1 MESIQDQEVKVRL
14 SSIPPGRNPRRYF
27 GPTEMAELEASIRAQ
42 GVLMPILLRPL
53 GEQAGQFQIVAGERR
68 YRAAQAV
75 FGPDGEI
82 PARIK
87 QMTDEEADAAALAEN
102 IERADMTPVEEAEA
116 AARVLGNCQGNRD
129 EAAKRLGWSRS
140 TLDKRLSL
148 MYATDKVREALQEGK
163 IMLGHAELLAVCR
176 KESQDSTIDLLLKQD
191 KMMTVAELKAHID
204 RAALELDKAI
214 FKQDECVA
222 CVHNSGNQ
230 SALFAEAISGGRC
243 TNKAC
248 YESKTEAELEA
259 RAAQL
264 RDEFQVV
271 RIVRP
276 GENLTLKMLVAEGP
290 KGVGV
295 EQAQACRVCKS
306 FGAVVSAVPD
316 KLGVTYKNV
325 CMDVPCNT
333 QMVAKRVAAE
343 EAAKAPPQSAQ
354 ATAQADAGGTTQ
366 AQPSKDPKAPSAKGQ
381 QKGKATGDAAP
392 TYPEPSNRVKEYR
405 EKLWRAIFKRVVL
418 KLSIEDN
425 RIVLLALCLTAPGKI
440 DRNALAKD
448 LEAVCPVSSTEGAGS
463 ALLKLRDLEKPQ
475 LASALQSIAANVSD
489 GVMGLEIKEVVG
501 VLKAFDVKVADHWKV
516 SADFFNLLTKNE
528 IDAVCTEIGITQA
541 MGGDYAKARNQGKED
556 YIKSILSIKDFD
568 YRGRIPKLVTW

>member
-1 MESIQDQEVKVRL
+1 MESIHDQEVKVRL
-14 SSIPPGRNPRRYF
+14 SSIHPGRNPRRYF
-27 GPTEMAELEASIRAQ
+27 GPTEMAELESSIRAQ

-75 FGPDGEI
+75 YGPDGEI

-87 QMTDEEADAAALAEN
+87 LMSDEEADAAALAEN

-148 MYATDKVREALQEGK
+148 MYATDKVRKALQEGK
-163 IMLGHAELLAVCR
+163 ILLGHAELLAVCR
-176 KESQDSTIDLLLKQD
+176 KESQDSTIELLLKQE

-214 FKQDECVA
+214 FNKDECTA

-230 SALFAEAISGGRC
+230 SALFSEAISGGRC

-248 YESKTEAELEA
+248 YEGKTEAELEA
-259 RAAQL
+259 RAASL
-264 RDEFQVV
+264 GEEFQVV

-276 GENLTLKMLVAEGP
+276 GENLTLKMLVAEGD

-295 EQAQACRVCKS
+295 EQAQACRVCKN

-316 KLGVTYKNV
+316 KLGITYKSV

-333 QMVAKRVAAE
+333 QMVAKRAAAE
-343 EAAKAPPQSAQ
+343 AAAKAAQ
-354 ATAQADAGGTTQ
+354 QPAQTPVQADGSSGA
-366 AQPSKDPKAPSAKGQ
+366 AQPPSKDPKATPAKAA
-381 QKGKATGDAAP
+381 QKGKGAASAEP

-405 EKLWRAIFKRVVL
+405 EKLWRLIFKRVVL

-448 LEAVCPVSSTEGAGS
+448 LEAVCPVSSTEGAAS

-501 VLKAFDVKVADHWKV
+501 MLKAFDAKVADHWKV

-528 IDAVCTEIGITQA
+528 IDAVCAEIGITQA
-541 MGGDYAKARNQGKED
+541 MGGDYAKARNQGKDD
-556 YIKSILSIKDFD
+556 YIKAILSIKDFD